1 MSEPTRAE
9 GAIERLETE
18 LFRALERYFEV
29 RRREVEESIERA
41 GTEFKN
47 FEEARRQL
55 VEAEQELE
63 QIRQRTAELK
73 GEAVNAIMGTSEAS
87 ELEEGVS
94 ELEPELGELAE
105 AEQSVLG
112 RKKDA
117 EERLRRLTGQDIGE
131 HLAEASS
138 GVAAIALAK
147 AEEIDALKDRVD
159 QRFAEG
165 ENLRPPARNLESLL
179 YSPYCL
185 ERLSEKGRKG
195 LQRSP
200 TDHPRAHFLLR
211 IYRPNS
217 RSERCSYP
225 FSDSF

>member
-1 MSEPTRAE
+1 M
-9 GAIERLETE
+9 
-18 LFRALERYFEV
+18 
-29 RRREVEESIERA
+29 
-41 GTEFKN
+41 
-47 FEEARRQL
+47 
-55 VEAEQELE
+55 EAEQELE

-73 GEAVNAIMGTSEAS
+73 GEAVNAIVGTSEAS

-105 AEQSVLG
+105 AEQSALG

-147 AEEIDALKDRVD
+147 AEEVDALKDRVD

-165 ENLRPPARNLESLL
+165 RTSVLRLA
-179 YSPYCL
+179 
-185 ERLSEKGRKG
+185 
-195 LQRSP
+195 
-200 TDHPRAHFLLR
+200 
-211 IYRPNS
+211 I
-217 RSERCSYP
+217 
-225 FSDSF
+225 

>member
-9 GAIERLETE
+9 GTIEQLETE
-18 LFRALERYFEV
+18 LFRALDRYFEV

-63 QIRQRTAELK
+63 QILQRTAELR
-73 GEAVNAIMGTSEAS
+73 GEVVNAIVGTSEAS

-105 AEQSVLG
+105 AEQSALG
-112 RKKDA
+112 RKRDA

-165 ENLRPPARNLESLL
+165 RTSVLRLA
-179 YSPYCL
+179 
-185 ERLSEKGRKG
+185 
-195 LQRSP
+195 
-200 TDHPRAHFLLR
+200 
-211 IYRPNS
+211 I
-217 RSERCSYP
+217 
-225 FSDSF
+225 

>member
-9 GAIERLETE
+9 GNIERLETE
-18 LFRALERYFEV
+18 LFRALDRYFEV
-29 RRREVEESIERA
+29 RRREVEESIQRA

-47 FEEARRQL
+47 FDEARRQL
-55 VEAEQELE
+55 VEAEKELE
-63 QIRQRTAELK
+63 QISQQTAELR
-73 GEAVNAIMGTSEAS
+73 GEAVNAIVGTSEAS

-105 AEQSVLG
+105 AEQSALG

-138 GVAAIALAK
+138 GVAAVALAK

-165 ENLRPPARNLESLL
+165 RTSVLRLA
-179 YSPYCL
+179 
-185 ERLSEKGRKG
+185 
-195 LQRSP
+195 
-200 TDHPRAHFLLR
+200 
-211 IYRPNS
+211 I
-217 RSERCSYP
+217 
-225 FSDSF
+225 

>member
-9 GAIERLETE
+9 GTIERLETE
-18 LFRALERYFEV
+18 LFRALDRYFEV

-47 FEEARRQL
+47 FNEARRQL
-55 VEAEQELE
+55 MEAEQELE

-73 GEAVNAIMGTSEAS
+73 GEAVNAIVGTSEAS

-105 AEQSVLG
+105 AEQSALG

-165 ENLRPPARNLESLL
+165 RTSVLRLA
-179 YSPYCL
+179 
-185 ERLSEKGRKG
+185 
-195 LQRSP
+195 
-200 TDHPRAHFLLR
+200 
-211 IYRPNS
+211 I
-217 RSERCSYP
+217 
-225 FSDSF
+225 

>member
-1 MSEPTRAE
+1 MSEPAGAE
-9 GAIERLETE
+9 GPIEEFETE
-18 LFRALERYFEV
+18 VFRALDRYFEV

-55 VEAEQELE
+55 MEAEQELE

-73 GEAVNAIMGTSEAS
+73 GETLNAIVESSEAS

-117 EERLRRLTGQDIGE
+117 EERLRGLTGQDIGE

-138 GVAAIALAK
+138 GLAAVALAK

-165 ENLRPPARNLESLL
+165 RTSVLRLA
-179 YSPYCL
+179 
-185 ERLSEKGRKG
+185 
-195 LQRSP
+195 
-200 TDHPRAHFLLR
+200 
-211 IYRPNS
+211 I
-217 RSERCSYP
+217 
-225 FSDSF
+225 